1 MKHIKLTLSS
11 LTLIALLMTGLS
23 NCKDDGPKSN
33 EPVDVDPLDCKITK
47 DDAYTYIYNAGNQL
61 TAVLNIHQDTVAWYN
76 YNAQGQPENCRMR
89 NNAKQV
95 IKVEYGKYSGGIP
108 QEIKYYKAGSNDVDK
123 TTTIVVTGSQVT
135 KVDDG
140 FTQFDFEYD
149 SDGTIM
155 KIKESIENGGY
166 NNRTTSVRLTD
177 GKINSYTL
185 FDNLWTELLRRADYL
200 KLGKENITKYDD
212 LHLDRGGKQLPT
224 SKLKLDFF
232 YTYRDNG
239 IISKNTTP
247 GQPVTDYAYTCD

>member
-1 MKHIKLTLSS
+1 MKQGKLSQSGLFIFVCVLAILS
-11 LTLIALLMTGLS
+11 G
-23 NCKDDGPKSN
+23 CKDDGPKSN
-33 EPVDVDPLDCKITK
+33 EPVDVDPMDCKITK
-47 DDAYTYIYNAGNQL
+47 DDAYMYIYNASNQL
-61 TAVLNIHQDTVAWYN
+61 TAVLNISGDTVAWYN
-76 YNAQGQPENCRMR
+76 YNGQGQPENCRML

-95 IKVEYGKYSGGIP
+95 IKVEYSKYNGAVP

-123 TTTIVVTGSQVT
+123 TTIIVTSGNQVS

-140 FTQFDFEYD
+140 FTQFEFEYD
-149 SDGTIM
+149 ADGTIM

-232 YTYRDNG
+232 YTYRDNDLV
-239 IISKNTTP
+239 SKNTTP
-247 GQPVTDYAYTCD
+247 GQPVSDYAYTCD